1 MDIWILITFF
11 NRDLCLKQHQV
22 MLIRHYVISLH
33 GLTFQKILIL
43 IYHFAHILP
52 KMKTRK
58 LITLTHTTSNPV
70 LEKVKKM

>member
-1 MDIWILITFF
+1 
-11 NRDLCLKQHQV
+11 

-43 IYHFAHILP
+43 IYHFALILP